1 MPSVMTQPYQTL
13 TSVEATL
20 NYAGPTNGKPY
31 FGLEAYE
38 SNIAF
43 EPHQVLIYDARPIQ
57 DQFSLDREGFIFVK
71 HASTAAADPRIRT
84 ANLTHEMGRNE
95 INDAYHHEV
104 AEFLRQLTGARE
116 VIGQTS
122 GLIVRTSLQA
132 KKRTWAPP
140 AGFVHLDFV
149 PEAAEMFRDLS
160 IEAEGVKIA
169 PYRRFAIYQTWRVLS
184 RPPQDNTLTLCD
196 GRSVP
201 ASDAVVFHAVVG
213 PKGVPGSEFDARMCK
228 YRPDH
233 RWYYFSNMSPDEVLV
248 FKGYDSEDPHAMNA
262 MHTAFDNPAA
272 GPNAVP
278 RESIEARFFAFF
290 D

>member
-1 MPSVMTQPYQTL
+1 MTQPYQTL
-13 TSVEATL
+13 TSVEAIL

-38 SNIAF
+38 SDIAF

-196 GRSVP
+196 ARSVP

-233 RWYYFSNMSPDEVLV
+233 RWYYFSDMSPDEVLV

>member
-1 MPSVMTQPYQTL
+1 MSSAITQPNQAL
-13 TSVEATL
+13 SSVEVTL

-38 SNIAF
+38 SNISF
-43 EPHQVLIYDARPIQ
+43 EPHQVQIYDARLIQ
-57 DQFSLDREGFIFVK
+57 DQFSLDREGFALVK
-71 HASTAAADPRIRT
+71 HTCAAISDPRIRT
-84 ANLTHEMGRNE
+84 ANATHEMGRSE
-95 INDAYHHEV
+95 VNDAYHREV
-104 AEFLRQLTGARE
+104 AEFLRRLTGARE
-116 VIGQTS
+116 VIGQKS

-140 AGFVHLDFV
+140 AGFVHLDFT
-149 PEAAEMFRDLS
+149 PEAAEMFRDIS
-160 IEAEGVKIA
+160 IEAEDVRIA

-184 RPPQDNTLTLCD
+184 QPPQDNSLAICD

-233 RWYYFSNMSPDEVLV
+233 GWYYFSNMSSDEVLV

>member
-1 MPSVMTQPYQTL
+1 MTQPDQTL

-38 SNIAF
+38 SNINF

-57 DQFSLDREGFIFVK
+57 NQFSLDREGFVLVK
-71 HASTAAADPRIRT
+71 HASAAAADPRITT
-84 ANLTHEMGRNE
+84 ANVTHEMGHNE

-149 PEAAEMFRDLS
+149 LRGRGNVSRSFHQNGRRKDRSLS
-160 IEAEGVKIA
+160 TI
-169 PYRRFAIYQTWRVLS
+169 RRLSNVACSFATAS
-184 RPPQDNTLTLCD
+184 R
-196 GRSVP
+196 
-201 ASDAVVFHAVVG
+201 
-213 PKGVPGSEFDARMCK
+213 
-228 YRPDH
+228 
-233 RWYYFSNMSPDEVLV
+233 
-248 FKGYDSEDPHAMNA
+248 
-262 MHTAFDNPAA
+262 
-272 GPNAVP
+272 
-278 RESIEARFFAFF
+278 
-290 D
+290 